1 MTSLPRTTGLR
12 HVALNVVKL
21 EACRDFYVGVLGM
34 RIEWQPDEDNVYL
47 TGGFDNLAL
56 HRASHDACSSDSDTA
71 SASDSDPPADRGRL
85 DHIGFLLDAPE
96 DVDLWHDHMIAHSVP
111 ILKAPKTHRDGARS
125 FYCED
130 PDGVCIQMIYHPPLA
145 RGGPAKGSV
154 SVTR

>member
-1 MTSLPRTTGLR
+1 MTSLPPTTGLR

-21 EACRDFYVGVLGM
+21 EACRDFYVSVLGM

-56 HRASHDACSSDSDTA
+56 HRASHDSSAYDSASPSDS
-71 SASDSDPPADRGRL
+71 GRL

-96 DVDLWHDHMIAHSVP
+96 DVDLWHDHMIEHAVS